1 MTGNAARV
9 DDLHEL
15 AGIWRRRGLTV
26 LEMPGWQARGRS
38 ATMSFDVLGVHHTA
52 ASVDVDRIL
61 RDGRPDVPGPLCNV
75 ALHANGDVVLVASG
89 RANHFGV
96 ATWSSSRALGVE
108 ATGPPFPNY
117 EAYVQLAAGFCE
129 WRHRGPTAVVA
140 DMAIPVHIVAAHKE
154 VALPYG
160 RKPDPA
166 FAPRS
171 GDRVIAGVRLIDGF
185 RTDVR
190 VAMTAKEEDMPTEAE
205 FKRAVIA
212 ALVDQRRE
220 LAVDIAEETAVALK
234 PLLQE
239 LSGSPHVFIR
249 KPGDNT
255 IYVVTPAGPIHVPNP
270 SVFGVLSG
278 NEGIAATTIEVPE
291 DDPIWS

>member
-9 DDLHEL
+9 ADLHEL

-26 LEMPGWQARGRS
+26 LEMPGWQDRGRS
-38 ATMSFDVLGVHHTA
+38 ATMAFDVLGVHHTA

-117 EAYVQLAAGFCE
+117 DAYVQLAAGFCE
-129 WRHRGPTAVVA
+129 WRRRGPTAVVA
-140 DMAIPVHIVAAHKE
+140 DFEIPVHTVAAHKE
-154 VALPYG
+154 VALPPG

-166 FAPRS
+166 FAPAP

-190 VAMTAKEEDMPTEAE
+190 VAMTAKEEQDMTETE
-205 FKRAVIA
+205 LKRAMVA
-212 ALVDQRRE
+212 ALTDQRRE
-220 LAVDIAEETAVALK
+220 LAVDIAEEVAAALQ
-234 PLLQE
+234 PLLKE
-239 LSGSPHVFIR
+239 LSGSPHVFVR
-249 KPGDNT
+249 KPDDNT
-255 IYVVTPAGPIHVPNP
+255 IYVVTPAGLIHVPNP
-270 SVFGVLSG
+270 GVFGVLSG
-278 NEGIAATTIEVPE
+278 NEGIAATTIEVAA
-291 DDPIWS
+291 DDPIWT